1 MQTTKTH
8 REIQM
13 VSNFTQSYKSTLK
26 SINREEISN
35 LSNEMC
41 SFAEKQL
48 FEIEKYTNFE
58 QVFTLSAL
66 PKIED
71 NLVAINHI
79 YMGLMQLSKT
89 VNDEF
94 DFTTV
99 IGSITFNK
107 SRASKLVQELRALT
121 NIT

>member
-1 MQTTKTH
+1 
-8 REIQM
+8 M
-13 VSNFTQSYKSTLK
+13 VSNFTQSFKSTLK
-26 SINREEISN
+26 SINRDEISN

-79 YMGLMQLSKT
+79 YAGLIQLSIAT
-89 VNDEF
+89 NDEF
-94 DFTTV
+94 DFENT
-99 IGSITFNK
+99 IKCITFNQ
-107 SRASKLVQELRALT
+107 SRASEVVKKLRDLT
-121 NIT
+121 NIS